1 MTRQNYEWIG
11 EKMTKHLKNM
21 LLVIVAVTI
30 TAIGASFTVKA
41 NVGVGAYE
49 ALNMSIN
56 QLSRHQNRNAG
67 DHIEYHIV

>member
-1 MTRQNYEWIG
+1 
-11 EKMTKHLKNM
+11 MTKHLKNM

-56 QLSRHQNRNAG
+56 QLSGIKICLPNLDG
-67 DHIEYHIV
+67 ISL